1 MQLCYTPVHVQ
12 TRIKLRLALIA
23 KKEREMR
30 VAVAAP
36 PIERYRLTGAIVR
49 QMVRHRHLPM
59 SQSV

>member
-1 MQLCYTPVHVQ
+1 VHVQ

-23 KKEREMR
+23 GKEREMR